1 VEHPEID
8 FATVLA
14 SAVHDMKNSLCML
27 LQSMDSLRQE
37 LAETSDSASSELSR
51 IHYEANRLNSN
62 LLQLLALYRIEKNQL
77 PLHQDEYPLQ
87 DMLEE
92 LVLKNEMYSTQRQ
105 ILVEVQCDSDLCW
118 FFDDDLVS
126 SLLNDM
132 LINAMR
138 YSKSKILLK
147 AFIEDNWL
155 VVQIHDD
162 GSGYPIEM
170 LEQAQESTDSFHLSA
185 GRTGLGLFFAKLIA
199 EAHRNHERA
208 GRIEMQ
214 NHSEYGGA
222 LFSLYLP

>member
-1 VEHPEID
+1 MEHPEID

-14 SAVHDMKNSLCML
+14 SAVHDMKNSLCMV
-27 LQSMDSLRQE
+27 LQSMDALREE
-37 LAETSDSASSELSR
+37 LQTTSSSASDELSR
-51 IHYEANRLNSN
+51 IHYEASRLNSN

-77 PLHQDEYPLQ
+77 PLHQDEYPFADLL
-87 DMLEE
+87 DE
-92 LVLKNEMYSTQRQ
+92 LVTKNEMYSSQRH
-105 ILVEVQCDSDLCW
+105 IAVEVQCDADLCW
-118 FFDDDLVS
+118 FFDDDLIS

-138 YSKSKILLK
+138 YSTHKILLK
-147 AFIEDNWL
+147 AFVEDDWL

-162 GSGYPIEM
+162 GQGYPAEM
-170 LEQAQESTDSFHLSA
+170 LEQAMESTDSFHLSA

-199 EAHRNHERA
+199 EAHRNHDRC

>member
-1 VEHPEID
+1 MEHPEID

-27 LQSMDSLRQE
+27 LQSMDSLREE
-37 LAETSDSASSELSR
+37 LAETSESASNELSR
-51 IHYEANRLNSN
+51 IHYEASRLNSN

-77 PLHQDEYPLQ
+77 PLHQDDYPLSEL
-87 DMLEE
+87 LEE
-92 LVLKNEMYSTQRQ
+92 LVLKNELYSSQRH
-105 ILVEVQCDSDLCW
+105 IEVTIECDDSLCW

-138 YSKSKILLK
+138 YSQHKILLK
-147 AFIEDNWL
+147 ALIEDNWL
-155 VVQIHDD
+155 VLQIHDD
-162 GSGYPIEM
+162 GAGYPTEM
-170 LEQAQESTDSFHLSA
+170 LEQALESTDSFHLSA

-199 EAHRNHERA
+199 EAHRNHDRC

-214 NHSEYGGA
+214 NRSEYGGA

>member
-1 VEHPEID
+1 MEHPEID

-14 SAVHDMKNSLCML
+14 SAVHDMKNSLCMV
-27 LQSMDSLRQE
+27 LQSMDALREE
-37 LAETSDSASSELSR
+37 LASTSTSASSELSR
-51 IHYEANRLNSN
+51 IHYEASRLNSN

-77 PLHQDEYPLQ
+77 PLHQDEYSLT
-87 DMLEE
+87 DLLDE
-92 LVLKNEMYSTQRQ
+92 LVLKNEMYSSQRNIQ
-105 ILVEVQCDSDLCW
+105 VDVQCDGHLCW

-138 YSKSKILLK
+138 YSKNKILLK
-147 AFIEDNWL
+147 AFIQDDCL

-162 GSGYPIEM
+162 GQGYPSEM
-170 LEQAQESTDSFHLSA
+170 LEQAMESTDSFHLSA

-199 EAHRNHERA
+199 EAHRNHDRC
-208 GRIEMQ
+208 GRIEMH